1 MHNTIVRAIEQW
13 HATSLKIS
21 CSLHALLKNIHI
33 SESLKNYI
41 LTIAIK
47 FQANVTYLIDADTI
61 A

>member
-33 SESLKNYI
+33 SESDIEKLHTHYS
-41 LTIAIK
+41 
-47 FQANVTYLIDADTI
+47 Y
-61 A
+61 